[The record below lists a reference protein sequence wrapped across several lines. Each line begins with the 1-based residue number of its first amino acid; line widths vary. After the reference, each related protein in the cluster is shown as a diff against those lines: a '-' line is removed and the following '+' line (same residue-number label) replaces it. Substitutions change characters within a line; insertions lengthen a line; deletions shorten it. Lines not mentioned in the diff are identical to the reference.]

1 MVDFVRNIPNHQIY
15 ADVEDDIL
23 TLFLKERDNLKEIWE
38 KNPNNTI
45 TYDKLV
51 DTITSM
57 PVTVYFQK
65 QKKDEQTGRLR
76 QRILIQISDDR
87 AVEFRTSLWTINI
100 DAFTQN
106 FSLQIGKLRE
116 IDFFNAPK
124 RDTIVRK
131 CKIRLFGA
139 MENAGT
145 ISPVFTSLLK
155 DIDAMNI
162 PVKELN
168 KSKDQ
173 QIWTK
178 YVEALKRLIKQK
190 EQIWKI
196 QKIGQSYS
204 ERRDQYSQER
214 VNYIDISINEK
225 DVAEQFEREL
235 LDYFGEEDFDD
246 YGISDKSAFFEFG
259 SYRELNEEELSVIQ
273 EMASKY
279 FFMLS
284 EESPTHSLEGEVK
297 FKYAEEDTRPQI
309 VEQLKQVLSDEYDI
323 DLDIDDTGLIHNKAN
338 EIPHISKIIEDKFGY
353 IVNLYE
359 DKRIHHHVSILSA
372 KRNVNFEL
380 LNEVKKYCKEK
391 GYERAFVKLK
401 DSSIIIEVSSYIPTE
416 FLEKFGLIRTK
427 QITRFGTSN
436 THFHLEKIEGTT
448 IVNGEYEADGIRSIE
463 QIKALLDAIKKVNK
477 DSSFRQLPTR
487 YIFEIGQTEEDKE
500 LSRNFKTGVDIDGK
514 VYYNFRKNDLIV
526 TPDNEDE
533 YHEIMLDIRQRFSS
547 VEIENVDYS
556 KSYRIQYGKGDAS
569 QREQIIKDI
578 KGKLRLNHISDIEYD
593 VIKNYT
599 RVLFTYHFN
608 SPAERDEFIAI
619 LKDVIKEYKS
629 VIDLSFEIESGTS
642 NYQFVKNEKSEEE
655 KEKETLKNIR
665 RATFIYMTSSQYREY
680 QSSLEK
686 YGDSAFVKGT
696 IQIGNFVSKYKNK
709 FTFKL
714 SKEFDAFLNG
724 NIGSYEEKD
733 DINAGYIK
741 PIFPGELTNID
752 RMVKAMY
759 KVTAPGERRNGF
771 PVNRNLPNFIFDPTA
786 ARVSDENIEEEK
798 MRILSNLNEKRL
810 ATQPKQ
816 LEAVAKAML
825 ARDMAL
831 IQGPPGTGKTTVI
844 AEIIWQT
851 LSRFPGQK
859 ILVTSQTNL
868 AVDNALERLK
878 GRKLVRPI
886 RIGKMDKFE
895 DEGKVYSSDRLS
907 QWYEAKS
914 ASNDEQN
921 NSDNAISEWINNIKV
936 QCSTDTQYS
945 DIVNQWISFLE
956 SSDKI
961 IKDKFYHS
969 YLEHINVF
977 AATCS
982 ECGSK
987 NFADIYQQIYQKGQ
1001 ENLVEPEFDVVI
1013 MDEASKATPPELV
1026 LPLTLGKKVI
1036 IIGDHKQLPPMINEN
1051 EFSEALEAV
1060 GAKKLVEDWTKAD
1073 YKISQFEKLFV
1084 NAPDKC
1090 VASLDTQFRMHKQIM
1105 DTISQFYKDQK
1116 QLENGLICGIEGD
1129 MDNPNFDIKGSRWH
1143 GLVLEPFIKP
1153 DIHAIWVNVK
1163 GTENRIGTSYEN
1175 LDEIDAIK
1183 VVLNALTKSRGFN
1196 EYYSHFVTDDEKEI
1210 GIITYYMPQMQK
1222 IKSALYPSLTRE
1234 EWSNF
1239 ELYKYKNE
1247 YGIPFRINTVDRFQG
1262 MERNIIIIST
1272 VRSDLPED
1280 SAYKWNKQYPFSLG
1294 FAREIPRVNVG
1305 FSRAKRLLIV
1315 IGNES
1320 HFSHKAEYK
1329 EAIKIMHRVGI
1340 EQLNN
1345 L

>member
-1 MVDFVRNIPNHQIY
+1 MADFVREIPNHQIY

-23 TLFLKERDNLKEIWE
+23 TLFLKERSELKEVWA

-45 TYDKLV
+45 TYDKLI
-51 DTITSM
+51 DTVTSM
-57 PVTVYFQK
+57 PITVYFQK
-65 QKKDEQTGRLR
+65 QKKDEQNDRLR
-76 QRILIQISDDR
+76 QRVLIQISEER
-87 AVEFRTSLWTINI
+87 AVELRTSLCTVNT
-100 DAFTQN
+100 DAFTQT
-106 FSLQIGKLRE
+106 FSLLIGKVRE

-124 RDTIVRK
+124 KNTIVKK
-131 CKIRLFGA
+131 CKIRLVGSR
-139 MENAGT
+139 ENAGT
-145 ISPVFTSLLK
+145 NSPAFTSLLK
-155 DIDAMNI
+155 EIDAMDI
-162 PVKELN
+162 PTQELN
-168 KSKDQ
+168 KAKDQ

-178 YVEALKRLIKQK
+178 YVEALKRLIRQK

-204 ERRDQYSQER
+204 ERLDQYSQDR

-225 DVAEQFEREL
+225 DVAEQFEKEL
-235 LDYFGEEDFDD
+235 LDYFGEEEFDD
-246 YGISDKSAFFEFG
+246 YGVSDRNAFFEFG
-259 SYRELNEEELSVIQ
+259 SYRELNEDELSVIQ
-273 EMASKY
+273 DMASKY

-284 EESPTHSLEGEVK
+284 EQSPTHSLAGELK
-297 FKYAEEDTRPQI
+297 FKYTDEETHSQI

-323 DLDIDDTGLIHNKAN
+323 DLAIDETGLIHNNAN
-338 EIPHISKIIEDKFGY
+338 DIPHISKIISDKFGY
-353 IVNLYE
+353 IANLYE
-359 DKRIHHHVSILSA
+359 DRRIHHNVKILET
-372 KRNVNFEL
+372 KRKIDFTL
-380 LNEVKKYCKEK
+380 CNEVKNYCREN
-391 GYERAFVKLK
+391 GLERAYVKLQG
-401 DSSIIIEVSSYIPTE
+401 STIIIEVGAYVPTE
-416 FLEKFGLIRTK
+416 FLEKYGLTKTK
-427 QITRFGTSN
+427 QVTRFGTNN
-436 THFHLEKIEGTT
+436 THFHLEKIDGTN
-448 IVNGEYEADGIRSIE
+448 IVNGEYEAEDVRSRE
-463 QIKALLDAIKKVNK
+463 QISILLDTIKEANK
-477 DSSFRQLPTR
+477 DSSFRQRPTR
-487 YIFEIGQTEEDKE
+487 YFFEIGQTEEDKE
-500 LSRNFKTGVDIDGK
+500 LSKQFKTGVDIDEK
-514 VYYNFRKNDLIV
+514 VYYNFKKNDLII
-526 TPDNEDE
+526 TPENENE
-533 YHEIMLDIRQRFSS
+533 YHDLMSDIRQRFPN
-547 VEIENVDYS
+547 VIIEDVKYS
-556 KSYRIQYGKGDAS
+556 KSYRIQYGKGDTT
-569 QREQIIKDI
+569 QREQIINDI
-578 KGKLRLNHISDIEYD
+578 KGKLRQNHISDIEYD
-593 VIKNYT
+593 AIKNYT
-599 RVLFTYHFN
+599 RVLFSYRFKT
-608 SPAERDEFIAI
+608 SSERDEFVAL
-619 LKDVIKEYKS
+619 LKQIIKEYKS

-642 NYQFVKNEKSEEE
+642 NYQFVKNETLEAE

-665 RATFIYMTSSQYREY
+665 RATFVFMTGSQYKEY
-680 QSSLEK
+680 LSSLEK
-686 YGDSAFVKGT
+686 YGDSAFAKGAV
-696 IQIGNFVSKYKNK
+696 QIGSFVRKTKNK

-714 SKEFDAFLNG
+714 SKQFDNFLNG
-724 NIGSYEEKD
+724 YAETNEDKGD
-733 DINAGYIK
+733 LDAGYIK
-741 PIFPGELTNID
+741 PIFPGELTNIE

-786 ARVSDENIEEEK
+786 ARVSDEDIEEEK
-798 MRILSNLNEKRL
+798 KRILSNLNEKRL
-810 ATQPKQ
+810 SRQPKQ

-825 ARDMAL
+825 ARDLAL

-851 LSRFPGQK
+851 LSRYPDHK

-878 GRKLVRPI
+878 GKKLVRPI
-886 RIGKMDKFE
+886 RIGKMEKFE

-914 ASNDEQN
+914 ESKDEQN
-921 NSDNAISEWINNIKV
+921 NSDNAISEWIKNVKD
-936 QCSTDTQYS
+936 QCSTDSRYA
-945 DIVNQWISFLE
+945 DVVNEWITFLE

-982 ECGSK
+982 ECGSR
-987 NFADIYQQIYQKGQ
+987 NFADIYQQIFQKGQ
-1001 ENLVEPEFDVVI
+1001 DTLVEPEFDVVI
-1013 MDEASKATPPELV
+1013 MDEASKATPPELI

-1036 IIGDHKQLPPMINEN
+1036 VIGDHKQLPPMIDEN

-1084 NAPDKC
+1084 NAPEKC

-1105 DTISQFYKDQK
+1105 NCISQFYKDQK

-1143 GLVLEPFIKP
+1143 GLLLNPFIEP
-1153 DIHAIWVNVK
+1153 DVHAVWVNVK

-1175 LDEIDAIK
+1175 LDEIEAIK
-1183 VVLNALTKSRGFN
+1183 VVLRALTKSSGFN
-1196 EYYSHFVTDDEKEI
+1196 DYCSHFVKEDEKEI

-1222 IKSALYPSLTRE
+1222 IKSALYPTLTRE
-1234 EWSNF
+1234 EWRNF
-1239 ELYKYKNE
+1239 ELHKHKNK

-1272 VRSDLPED
+1272 VRSDFPKD
-1280 SAYKWNKQYPFSLG
+1280 IGYRWNKQYPFALG

-1320 HFSHKAEYK
+1320 HFSHKAEYT
-1329 EAIKIMHRVGI
+1329 EAISRMHRIDI